1 MTSAYYSRSSGT
13 SAYLVMFRYN
23 IVVDTKIE
31 LKITVFK
38 QERMYSGKKVHEGI
52 YI

>member
-1 MTSAYYSRSSGT
+1 MTSACSSRSSGT
-13 SAYLVMFRYN
+13 SAYSVLFRY

-38 QERMYSGKKVHEGI
+38 LERMYSGKKVHEGI